1 MLKKALAFLLAAAS
15 LFAFAGCKNSAQSGE
30 VKIENEDG
38 ANEVI
43 TCPND
48 NMFGLE
54 KIAVFDDHVVVVFDK
69 EICDDFEYDEN
80 DVSEYGDF
88 TLERYLDEEEP
99 GFRPWVKNLS
109 YSGEKTY
116 SSSIE
121 LKKGKYIVTA
131 SFDIEGAYK
140 EDPDEDF
147 EIYSVYIAGL
157 DIEFRE
163 DTIELEYVAR
173 GNDIMWYYTQVFD
186 RSEGTWGKVDER
198 VVGCETQPYV

>member
-1 MLKKALAFLLAAAS
+1 MLKKVLAFLLAAVS
-15 LFAFAGCKNSAQSGE
+15 LFSLAGCKNSVQSGE
-30 VKIENEDG
+30 VEINNEDE

-43 TCPND
+43 KCPND

-99 GFRPWVKNLS
+99 GFRARVKNLS

-121 LKKGKYIVTA
+121 LKKGKYIVTV

-140 EDPDEDF
+140 EDPDE
-147 EIYSVYIAGL
+147 ET
-157 DIEFRE
+157 ETE
-163 DTIELEYVAR
+163 NELSA
-173 GNDIMWYYTQVFD
+173 I
-186 RSEGTWGKVDER
+186 SEGSHHHGAAFD
-198 VVGCETQPYV
+198 Q

>member
-1 MLKKALAFLLAAAS
+1 MLKKVLAFLLAAVS
-15 LFAFAGCKNSAQSGE
+15 LFALAGCKNSVQSGE
-30 VKIENEDG
+30 VKIKNEDE

-43 TCPND
+43 KCPND

-69 EICDDFEYDEN
+69 ELCDNFEYDEN
-80 DVSEYGDF
+80 DVSEHGNF

-99 GFRPWVKNLS
+99 GFRPWVRNLN
-109 YSGEKTY
+109 YSGEKTF

-140 EDPDEDF
+140 EDQNEGF

-157 DIEFRE
+157 DIKFRE
-163 DTIELEYVAR
+163 GTIELNYLAR
-173 GNDIMWYYTQVFD
+173 GNDIMWDYTQVFD
-186 RSEGTWGKVDER
+186 RSNGTWGKVDER
-198 VVGCETQPYV
+198 VIGCETQPYV